1 MTRDKLL
8 AKAPNKVVNGTPT
21 ALRSVSAHYHWR

>member
-8 AKAPNKVVNGTPT
+8 
-21 ALRSVSAHYHWR
+21 